1 MVDNMVK
8 ELGISDDLLE
18 RCLNKGLRSNHRK
31 LFEQILVVDNFMAF
45 KRIMIKKNKE
55 LEMEAM
61 KQIMMEKGASA
72 INEKINELELERLE
86 MEKAIAM
93 SMAIKEKID
102 DDEEKMIQEAIR
114 LSELEEQKRIEAE
127 QAKQPKPVQEP
138 KPA

>member
-86 MEKAIAM
+86 M
-93 SMAIKEKID
+93 
-102 DDEEKMIQEAIR
+102 
-114 LSELEEQKRIEAE
+114 
-127 QAKQPKPVQEP
+127 
-138 KPA
+138 